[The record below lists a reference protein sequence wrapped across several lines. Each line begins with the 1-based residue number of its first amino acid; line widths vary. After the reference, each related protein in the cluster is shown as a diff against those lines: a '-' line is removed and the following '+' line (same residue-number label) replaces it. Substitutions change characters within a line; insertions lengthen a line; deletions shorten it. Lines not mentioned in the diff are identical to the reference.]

1 MRRSKLQLSRDCLC
15 WGRADG
21 RTRRRRRSAIFS
33 LVLATGIAPFAHAQD
48 QQDQKKAAAEF
59 DCLIQPK
66 MILKLG
72 TPVPGLISE
81 VLVDRGAIVK
91 KGDVVARLESSVEEA
106 AVALARARADN
117 EATVRSNLA
126 KLEFQ
131 RRKDERAK
139 QLGKT
144 GAITFAAADEAET
157 AMRVAENEFEEA
169 QVALQL
175 AKLELNRA
183 SEVLNQRT
191 IRSPVNGVVVAR
203 ALGPG
208 EYAFDQGHLLTVS
221 QIDPLN
227 VEVFVPLSQFG
238 KIRLGAS
245 AEVYPEQPVGGRY
258 PAIVTIVDQV
268 FDAASATIGIRLE
281 LPNPDY
287 ALPAGLKC
295 QVRFPGIG

>member
-1 MRRSKLQLSRDCLC
+1 MRRPKLQLSRDSHCA
-15 WGRADG
+15 GRADG
-21 RTRRRRRSAIFS
+21 RTRRPRRWAIFF
-33 LVLATGIAPFAHAQD
+33 LVLATGIAQLARAE
-48 QQDQKKAAAEF
+48 DQKNSAAEF

-66 MILKLG
+66 MVLKLG

-157 AMRVAENEFEEA
+157 AMRVAQNEFDEA

-175 AKLELNRA
+175 AKLELTRA
-183 SEVLNQRT
+183 SEVFKQRT
-191 IRSPVNGVVVAR
+191 IRSPINGVVVTR

-208 EYAFDQGHLLTVS
+208 EYAFDQAHLLTVS
-221 QIDPLN
+221 QVDPLN

-245 AEVYPEQPVGGRY
+245 AEVYPRN
-258 PAIVTIVDQV
+258 
-268 FDAASATIGIRLE
+268 L
-281 LPNPDY
+281 
-287 ALPAGLKC
+287 
-295 QVRFPGIG
+295 